1 MVKGEFAK
9 GEEIAHNARA
19 MLRLTI
25 LRQLL
30 IVRQEGEQWS
40 WERVSC
46 LEMLVS
52 CGRLVFLK
60 LKSSKQCQAGGP

>member
-30 IVRQEGEQWS
+30 IVRQEGAQWS

-46 LEMLVS
+46 LEILVS
-52 CGRLVFLK
+52 CGRLVFPK
-60 LKSSKQCQAGGP
+60 VKS